1 MPKGISH
8 TIRVP
13 LSPLTPPI
21 STMTQLALRMQET
34 GATST
39 DVHIAATAAHDEA
52 IDKGYISYQS
62 LLLFPLTPLINTI
75 SALAHRIAAAMKR
88 KCAYA
93 AHAEGYIS
101 HHSRAYFPLDSNNQH
116 PDPTCT
122 QDARNGSHP
131 DPTWTRDER
140 KNGGCTQDARNGS
153 HPDPTWTQDA
163 AQNGGRE
170 EAQVE

>member
-1 MPKGISH
+1 M
-8 TIRVP
+8 
-13 LSPLTPPI
+13 TP
-21 STMTQLALRMQET
+21 LALRKQET

-39 DVHIAATAAHDEA
+39 DVHVAATAAHDEA
-52 IDKGYISYQS
+52 IDKGYISHQS
-62 LLLFPLTPLINTI
+62 LLLLPLTPQINTI
-75 SALAHRIAAAMKR
+75 SALARRIAAARKR
-88 KCAYA
+88 KYAYA

-140 KNGGCTQDARNGS
+140 KNGGCTQHARSGNS
-153 HPDPTWTQDA
+153 DPTWTQDA

-170 EAQVE
+170 EAQVV